1 MLLLCLILAQTFP
14 IHAQLC
20 SCLQA
25 NTSREPDTDID
36 YADMEVVLALDLDQS
51 RSRQGRTQIIAGLSV
66 SMWLANA
73 P

>member
-14 IHAQLC
+14 NHAQLC

-25 NTSREPDTDID
+25 NTSREPGTELV
-36 YADMEVVLALDLDQS
+36 YADMEVVHALDQS
-51 RSRQGRTQIIAGLSV
+51 RSNQGRTQIIAGLNV